1 MMSRNVFKDVIYRFK
16 NFTPQISL
24 TSGIVTVIIV
34 CCALFIVTSHFSLA
48 QDVFSLGTSAFVNG
62 HVHKLLTYSFHH
74 KTMIQLLL
82 SVGVVVPLGS
92 NIEKSLGTVHF
103 IFLFLLL
110 STITGVLYTILQLI
124 VLDTSFQDQVE
135 GLVPVS
141 LALLSV
147 TTMQSRMTKAFLF
160 GVSVPTL
167 ALPWLFLM
175 IISLLVPHTVFLCN
189 IVAIATGWI
198 YGKGWFSMLDMS
210 EARASILDKKMPF
223 RLLRNIGVLYVPASV
238 EEKKKVV
245 HPRITPIPGSYP
257 VQAYAPV
264 STLSSLQA
272 TEATPKM
279 YEGWPH
285 SSYTQASPI
294 PHSAPHGHSHGYGL
308 AYNFG
313 FNNGHSYEHSHGH
326 GCSHNHS
333 QAHGHCHK
341 HVFLDRNSHGGND
354 SCSQHSHVSPMNM
367 HSGQP
372 VGYLPH
378 PDTFSRF
385 PESDLG
391 PTSVMI
397 DPVAPVGFSG

>member
-62 HVHKLLTYSFHH
+62 H
-74 KTMIQLLL
+74 
-82 SVGVVVPLGS
+82 
-92 NIEKSLGTVHF
+92 
-103 IFLFLLL
+103 
-110 STITGVLYTILQLI
+110 
-124 VLDTSFQDQVE
+124 D
-135 GLVPVS
+135 
-141 LALLSV
+141 
-147 TTMQSRMTKAFLF
+147 
-160 GVSVPTL
+160 
-167 ALPWLFLM
+167 
-175 IISLLVPHTVFLCN
+175 
-189 IVAIATGWI
+189 
-198 YGKGWFSMLDMS
+198 GKGWFSMLDMS